1 MRADKSAPLTGGAC
15 AVGRVVVRWRS
26 ESLAGIAAS
35 QPDLAGSVQAGH
47 VKVLGSGRR
56 LQSEIA
62 RAGGTVE
69 RAREVPIIPDI
80 PRH

>member
-1 MRADKSAPLTGGAC
+1 M
-15 AVGRVVVRWRS
+15 GRVVVRWRS
-26 ESLAGIAAS
+26 ETLLGIAAS

-47 VKVLGSGRR
+47 VRVLGSGRR
-56 LQSEIA
+56 LQTEEA

-69 RAREVPIIPDI
+69 CARAVPIVPDI